1 MALTEEQKREKAQ
14 KQRETIIE
22 AITGKP
28 LAWYSDEGANR
39 LKSLHKI
46 EEAIGYK
53 LPSPEDLAKEPDLPD
68 WLDAVPDDP
77 KDLAVKEAE
86 LEAEYWTK
94 DEEFWESEEAPAFL
108 EAIIENRKAL
118 GWPELNFDIEGSDPE
133 PETDNKQ
140 KAYDLELDNLSDSDY
155 AATLAAC
162 EKAHP
167 NLPPSNG
174 KRNGVG
180 LRYDHRYDDCA
191 FLTAR
196 ERNGLCTVNR
206 TACPLLSGN
215 QKQCQMYQPF
225 RNQIAGAKV
234 KERNVLY
241 PRID

>member
-53 LPSPEDLAKEPDLPD
+53 LTSPEDLAKDPDLPD
-68 WLDAVPDDP
+68 WLDAVPDDL
-77 KDLAVKEAE
+77 KDLAVREAE
-86 LEAEYWTK
+86 LEGEYWTK
-94 DEEFWESEEAPAFL
+94 PDEFWQSDEAGAFISE
-108 EAIIENRKAL
+108 IIDNRKML
-118 GWPELNFDIEGSDPE
+118 GWPELSCWDDYEE
-133 PETDNKQ
+133 EETDNKE
-140 KAYDLELDNLSDSDY
+140 KAYNLELDNLSDSDY
-155 AATLAAC
+155 EATLKAC

-167 NLPPSNG
+167 AMPTSNG